1 MKIKTKDFE
10 KLVREMIRDIVS
22 DKSSNQNN
30 NDLFQKQT
38 NWDEIKIEFKDT
50 INDLLKN
57 IEDEEFDNANNQ
69 IDKSIDVLKKWKSR
83 IEKIIDEE
91 NKINLFWKLLIA

>member
-91 NKINLFWKLLIA
+91 NIKS

>member
-1 MKIKTKDFE
+1 
-10 KLVREMIRDIVS
+10 MIRDIVS

-91 NKINLFWKLLIA
+91 NIKS

>member
-83 IEKIIDEE
+83 IEKIID
-91 NKINLFWKLLIA
+91 